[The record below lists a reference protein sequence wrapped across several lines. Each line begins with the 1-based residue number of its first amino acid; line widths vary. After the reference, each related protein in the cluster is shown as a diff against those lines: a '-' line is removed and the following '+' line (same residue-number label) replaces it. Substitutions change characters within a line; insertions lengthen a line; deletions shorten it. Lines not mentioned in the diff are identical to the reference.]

1 MIRRLRD
8 ACSGG
13 TRTKAADAAV
23 GRGMA
28 EVLAALDNVID
39 DEAALGRIHAGFGTS
54 VPGAAQGQGAGT
66 TADEACTPIR
76 MSGSDITT
84 VRAGRPA
91 ASRRRLALRSVAGV
105 AAALAA
111 GAVALVAVGVPGARH
126 DGPGLTAYVM
136 KGVNSALSRAD
147 SGTFAQMTVTTTLAP
162 VSGGKTT
169 TTTAEEWSYGDRW
182 RSVTNSPSG
191 HPVYAEGFG
200 PSSGYTLVSYPNRT
214 WARVAGVG
222 RPASGP
228 PSGARGC
235 GRVSAAGPVLFQP
248 SLPGSGLAPKSLR
261 TVARTLHAAVSCGTL
276 DVAARQRL
284 DGVEAIKLT
293 SGRSSPIF
301 ETIWVNPGT
310 YLPIRVVIRSFPHHS
325 LVLNNQVVLRQTADF
340 TWLPP
345 TPQNLARLTVPI
357 PAGFRRV
364 SYGQAAMP
372 IAERMPQGLL
382 PRAASGPGLG
392 YPGQHS
398 PIVPPSRRPQKP
410 S

>member
-1 MIRRLRD
+1 MIGRLRD

-39 DEAALGRIHAGFGTS
+39 DEAALGRIHARFGTS
-54 VPGAAQGQGAGT
+54 VPGAAQGRGAGT

-91 ASRRRLALRSVAGV
+91 ASRRRLALRSMAGV

-126 DGPGLTAYVM
+126 DGSGLTAYVM
-136 KGVNSALSRAD
+136 KGVNNALSKAD
-147 SGTFAQMTVTTTLAP
+147 AGTFAQMTVTTSVAP
-162 VSGGKTT
+162 VAGGKTR
-169 TTTAEEWSYGDRW
+169 TTTAEEWSHGDRW
-182 RSVTNSPSG
+182 RSVTNSAAG
-191 HPVYAEGFG
+191 RPVYDEGFG
-200 PSSGYTLVSYPNRT
+200 PSSGYTLVNYPRRT
-214 WARVAGVG
+214 WARLAGVG
-222 RPASGP
+222 RPAAGP
-228 PSGARGC
+228 LSDAKGCSRGA
-235 GRVSAAGPVLFQP
+235 VAGPVLFQP
-248 SLPGSGLAPKSLR
+248 SLPGTGLPPKPLR
-261 TVARTLHAAVSCGTL
+261 TVARTLRAAVSCGTL
-276 DVAARQRL
+276 GVAARQRL

-293 SGRSSPIF
+293 SGRNILIS
-301 ETIWVNPGT
+301 ETIWVSPGT
-310 YLPIRVVIRSFPHHS
+310 YLPMRVVIRSVPHHS
-325 LVLNNQVVLRQTADF
+325 LVFNNQVVLRQTADF

-345 TPQNLARLTVPI
+345 TSQNLAKLTVPI

-364 SYGQAAMP
+364 SYSRTVQP
-372 IAERMPQGLL
+372 IA
-382 PRAASGPGLG
+382 PRATSAPGLG

-398 PIVPPSRRPQKP
+398 LTLLPSRRPQKP